1 MLREWPG
8 VKPAPASGTSSA
20 EGDVRGF
27 PWCLLVLSIIAVPAA
42 AGSLDEVPAGH
53 WSYAAVDVLMQRGL
67 VHGYQAAPYS
77 GPTPLTRAEMAG
89 IVARAVRG
97 VGEAMQERG
106 RRLELLAQAPPQG
119 APPEAA
125 ADESGAAPAV
135 TPEDLAR
142 IEKLLAEF
150 RNELVVMG
158 AKVDGIAA
166 ALAQLRAEAA
176 ETRKQVDELAREVAR
191 HRISGFAQM
200 RYTLDGSAA
209 PESEFAV
216 RRARLALSG
225 PLSERASYKLE
236 LDAPTQERP
245 GESSAHLT
253 QAYAALDLG
262 KARVLAGQFPLPFGW
277 ELFTPD
283 SDLAA
288 PERALGVGRLLPDQ
302 RYDRGVGI
310 EGSLGDQWRG
320 WLAVVNG
327 TGSKRGDTNDR
338 KDLALRLAHA
348 SGTLEYGVSGYYGKD
363 TQPATDTTPRAD
375 ANRHLGNAFVIARR
389 GPAQL
394 KGEIIAGKAAVPG
407 AIAEGAKD
415 VLAWTVLGGYAPCP
429 KTNLA
434 IRFHR
439 FDPDRDTAGDS
450 TDTTALI
457 WMHWLDDAVRLR
469 LAEEFVRPD
478 AGGSHS
484 IFITELQI
492 IY

>member
-8 VKPAPASGTSSA
+8 MKPAPASGASSA
-20 EGDVRGF
+20 EDDVRGF
-27 PWCLLVLSIIAVPAA
+27 PLCLLFLSIIAVPAA

-53 WSYAAVDVLMQRGL
+53 WSYAAVDALMQRGL
-67 VHGYQAAPYS
+67 VHGYQAAAYS

-125 ADESGAAPAV
+125 ADEPCAAPAV

-150 RNELVVMG
+150 RSELVTMG
-158 AKVDGIAA
+158 AKVDDIAA
-166 ALAQLRAEAA
+166 ALAQLRAEVAD
-176 ETRKQVDELAREVAR
+176 TRKQVGQLSREVAR

-225 PLSERASYKLE
+225 PLSPRGTYELEIEAPSQQRA
-236 LDAPTQERP
+236 
-245 GESSAHLT
+245 GESTVLLEE
-253 QAYAALDLG
+253 AYATLDLPG
-262 KARVLAGQFPLPFGW
+262 ARLSVGQFPLPFGW
-277 ELFTPD
+277 ELFTSD

-310 EGSLGDQWRG
+310 EGSLGDKWRW

-327 TGSKRGDTNDR
+327 TGYKRGDTNDR
-338 KDLALRLAHA
+338 KDLVLRLAHA

-375 ANRHLGNAFVIARR
+375 AERHLANAFIIARR

-450 TDTTALI
+450 TDSTALI

-478 AGGSHS
+478 AGGSYS
-484 IFITELQI
+484 IFITELQM